1 MVSAIFSLRGTGK
14 DSTGEMSLAARQH
27 GTIEQQRDPSAIR
40 ISVAEELKNR
50 LVPPL
55 EKLHEAL
62 EAFLAPAID
71 SPKYPDQQL
80 DQEAT

>member
-1 MVSAIFSLRGTGK
+1 MGQSSNNVI
-14 DSTGEMSLAARQH
+14 
-27 GTIEQQRDPSAIR
+27 PSAIR

-55 EKLHEAL
+55 GKLHEAL

>member
-1 MVSAIFSLRGTGK
+1 MV
-14 DSTGEMSLAARQH
+14 
-27 GTIEQQRDPSAIR
+27 TIEQRRDPVGDSHQP
-40 ISVAEELKNR
+40 AEELKNR
-50 LVPPL
+50 LIPAL
-55 EKLHEAL
+55 EKLHAAL